1 MRDLLPARLGA
12 VTITQ
17 LTYAV
22 AVDTHGHFGH
32 AAAAC
37 HVTQPTL
44 SMQLRKLERALGVVL
59 FDRSRMPVVAT
70 DLGRLLLDQARVV
83 LQEAARIPDLRD
95 RSLGQVTGELRVGAL
110 PTLAPYLLPRF
121 LEPLTSAH
129 PGLRLVVEELPT
141 AGILDRLRQE
151 TLDAGL
157 IATRDP
163 APGLVQRAL
172 FDEPF
177 VGYVHRGHAL
187 ARRAALTHADLSLD
201 DVWLLSEAHCLR
213 AQTVQLCQ
221 DRTTAPEGV
230 STCARAVRFESGNLE
245 TLKHLVE
252 RSGGLTLLPRLA
264 LDDDHPRGRG
274 GDTAVIVPFAAP
286 APVRPITLVR
296 RRAYLKQHLVDAF
309 VAALL
314 ASLPDD
320 LRPGAEPAAGPPSRA
335 RARPGLPRV
344 RSRDGGGS

>member
-1 MRDLLPARLGA
+1 MRDPASARLGA
-12 VTITQ
+12 VTLTQ

-22 AVDTHGHFGH
+22 AVDTHGHFGQ

-37 HVTQPTL
+37 HITQPTL
-44 SMQLRKLERALGVVL
+44 SMQLRKLERGLGVVL

-70 DLGRLLLDQARVV
+70 DLGRLLLDQARVI
-83 LQEAARIPDLRD
+83 LQEAARLPDLRD
-95 RSLGQVTGELRVGAL
+95 QSLGHVVGELRVGAL

-121 LEPLTSAH
+121 LQPLTDAH

-177 VGYVHRGHAL
+177 VGYVHRDHPL
-187 ARRAALTHADLSLD
+187 AARAALTHADLSLD

-221 DRTTAPEGV
+221 DRTTAPDGV

-264 LDDDHPRGRG
+264 LDAAPGAGRG
-274 GDTAVIVPFAAP
+274 AAVVVPFAAP
-286 APVRPITLVR
+286 VPVRAITLVR

-320 LRPGAEPAAGPPSRA
+320 LRPPPAAGARAPVPP

-344 RSRDGGGS
+344 RARDDGR

>member
-1 MRDLLPARLGA
+1 MRDFPTGRLGA
-12 VTITQ
+12 VTLTQ
-17 LTYAV
+17 LAYAV

-44 SMQLRKLERALGVVL
+44 SMQLRKLERELGVVL
-59 FDRSRMPVVAT
+59 FDRSRLPVVAT
-70 DLGRLLLDQARVV
+70 DLGRLLVDQARVV
-83 LQEAARIPDLRD
+83 LQEAARLPELRD
-95 RSLGQVTGELRVGAL
+95 QTLGRVVGELRVGAL

-121 LEPLTSAH
+121 LQALTAAH
-129 PGLRLVVEELPT
+129 PGLQLVVEELPT
-141 AGILDRLRQE
+141 AGILERLRQE

-157 IATRDP
+157 IATRDA
-163 APGLVQRAL
+163 APGIVSRVL
-172 FDEPF
+172 FEEPF
-177 VGYVHRGHAL
+177 VGYVHRGHPL
-187 ARRAALTHADLSLD
+187 AERATLAHADLSLD

-213 AQTVQLCQ
+213 AQTMQLCEE
-221 DRTTAPEGV
+221 RGPAPGGAP
-230 STCARAVRFESGNLE
+230 SCARAVRFESGNLE

-264 LDDDHPRGRG
+264 IADEEPRGPDGARPG
-274 GDTAVIVPFAAP
+274 TGAAVVVPFATP
-286 APVRPITLVR
+286 VPVRPITLVR

-320 LRPGAEPAAGPPSRA
+320 LRPAARPPGRARRAAG
-335 RARPGLPRV
+335 
-344 RSRDGGGS
+344 

>member
-1 MRDLLPARLGA
+1 MRDASLARLGA
-12 VTITQ
+12 ATLTQ
-17 LTYAV
+17 LAYAV

-44 SMQLRKLERALGVVL
+44 SMQLRKLERGLGVVL

-70 DLGRLLLDQARVV
+70 DLGRILLDQARVV

-95 RSLGQVTGELRVGAL
+95 QSLGRVVGELRVGAL

-121 LEPLTSAH
+121 LQRLTDAH
-129 PGLRLVVEELPT
+129 PGLRLIVEELPT
-141 AGILDRLRQE
+141 AGIVDRLRQE

-157 IATRDP
+157 IATRDG
-163 APGLVQRAL
+163 APGIVQRVL
-172 FDEPF
+172 FEEPF
-177 VGYVHRGHAL
+177 VGYVNHAHPL
-187 ARRAALTHADLSLD
+187 ASRETLTHADLSLD

-221 DRTTAPEGV
+221 DRASSAGAVP
-230 STCARAVRFESGNLE
+230 TCARAVRFESGNLE

-252 RSGGLTLLPRLA
+252 RSGGLTFLPRLA
-264 LDDDHPRGRG
+264 LADDARYGVSPSGAGAAR
-274 GDTAVIVPFAAP
+274 VIPFADP
-286 APVRPITLVR
+286 PPVRPITLVR

-314 ASLPDD
+314 ESLPDD
-320 LRPGAEPAAGPPSRA
+320 LRGGVPAGPRP
-335 RARPGLPRV
+335 RARPGLPRT
-344 RSRDGGGS
+344 RARGGRASG

>member
-1 MRDLLPARLGA
+1 MRDPASARLGA
-12 VTITQ
+12 VTLTQ
-17 LTYAV
+17 LAYAV

-44 SMQLRKLERALGVVL
+44 SMQLRKLERGLGVVL
-59 FDRSRMPVVAT
+59 FDRSRLPVVAT
-70 DLGRLLLDQARVV
+70 DLGRLLLDQARVI
-83 LQEAARIPDLRD
+83 LQEAARLPDLRD
-95 RSLGQVTGELRVGAL
+95 RSLGHVVGELRVGAL

-121 LEPLTSAH
+121 LQPLTSAH

-141 AGILDRLRQE
+141 AGVLDRLRQE

-177 VGYVHRGHAL
+177 VGYVHRDHPL
-187 ARRAALTHADLSLD
+187 AARAALTHADLSLD

-221 DRTTAPEGV
+221 DRTTAPDGV
-230 STCARAVRFESGNLE
+230 PTCARAVRFESGNLE

-264 LDDDHPRGRG
+264 LDDANAAAAG
-274 GDTAVIVPFAAP
+274 GAAVVVPFAAP

-309 VAALL
+309 VDALL

-320 LRPGAEPAAGPPSRA
+320 LRPAPPPSAA
-335 RARPGLPRV
+335 RTAARPRGRPALPRV
-344 RSRDGGGS
+344 RDDGR